1 MRIGVPREIKRQ
13 EGRVALL
20 AAQVA
25 VLVQGGH
32 TVIVEQSA
40 GVASGAGDGAY
51 EAAGAVMAVSGPA
64 VYADVELVVKV
75 KEILPVEFD
84 LLERRHIV
92 LTNLHGAAD
101 RALIDRLL
109 EVGLIAI
116 AAEEI
121 HRFGSPNSP
130 LAGEVGALEGLRLTL
145 APHGGTGRP
154 FLAHFGAPATR
165 AVVLGLG
172 GVGRGALR
180 TLLRLGVSVVGL
192 DMSEAARR
200 QAALDWPDAD
210 FTTADVGALADHL
223 ADADMVVNCVLWD
236 KSRGDHLLSRAMLR
250 AMKPT
255 AVIVDISCDSAGSIE
270 TSRPTSWAEPV
281 YTVDGIRHFAVDNI
295 PGAVP
300 VAASAGYA
308 AAILPHVLAI
318 AEQGALEAC
327 RRDPWLA
334 RGLTC
339 ARGIL
344 TLPEVGRVQNRDV
357 TAVDDLLASEVL

>member
-1 MRIGVPREIKRQ
+1 MRIGVPKEIKSQ

-20 AAQVA
+20 PAQVE
-25 VLVQGGH
+25 VLTGAGH
-32 TVIVEQSA
+32 TVIVEHDA
-40 GVASGAGDGAY
+40 GVASGARDGDY
-51 EAAGAVMAVSGPA
+51 ETAGAVMAVSGAA

-75 KEILPVEFD
+75 KEIAPAEFD
-84 LLERRHIV
+84 LLERRHII
-92 LTNLHGAAD
+92 LANLHGAAD
-101 RALIDRLL
+101 RAEVDRLL

-116 AAEEI
+116 ASEEI

-165 AVVLGLG
+165 AVVIGLG

-180 TLLRLGVSVVGL
+180 TLLRLGVSVAGL
-192 DMSEAARR
+192 DVSEAARR

-210 FTTADVGALADHL
+210 LATGDVDALADHL

-236 KSRGDHLLSRAMLR
+236 KSRGDHLLTRAMLG
-250 AMKPT
+250 ALKPT
-255 AVIVDISCDSAGSIE
+255 AVIVDISCDSAGAIE
-270 TSRPTSWAEPV
+270 TSRPTNWAEPV

-308 AAILPHVLAI
+308 AAILPHVRAI
-318 AEQGALEAC
+318 AEYGALPAC

-344 TLPEVGRVQNRDV
+344 TLPEAGRVQNREF
-357 TAVDDLLASEVL
+357 TAVADLLATDIV